1 MQDSK
6 TDSETGETARFRCP
20 PELADSRILVVD
32 DEEAN
37 TRALSRVL
45 KQAGFRS
52 VETANDSRVAVRM
65 IASACPDLL
74 ITDIRMPHMTGLE
87 MMAVLS
93 DEVNAEVSLP
103 VLMITGDNDPSLER
117 RCLEAGARDFV
128 NKPFRPSEILL
139 RIRNL
144 LETRALQK
152 RLAEDRSHLASRLS
166 EEEQKASEAQLEIL
180 RRLAMAAEFRDDLT
194 GKHAERV
201 GAIAEAMALELG
213 QSTQAS
219 ALIRQAAPL
228 HDVGKIGIP
237 DSILL
242 KPGSL
247 DAEEFA
253 VMKTHTVIGARLLSK
268 NRSFPLL
275 DLARQIAMNHHERF
289 DGCGYPQ
296 GLMGNSIPLSG
307 RIVAVAD
314 VFDSLTHERPYKR
327 AFSAGTAVDLMNSQ
341 RALHFDPVV
350 LEVFLDL
357 HRRGVIDEVIAD
369 VEGGFETVVVEA
381 AGASRGGWLAG
392 LFR

>member
-1 MQDSK
+1 MQD
-6 TDSETGETARFRCP
+6 TTNDSETREPARFRCP

-45 KQAGFRS
+45 KQAGFQS
-52 VETANDSRVAVRM
+52 VETVNDSRVAVRM

-103 VLMITGDNDPSLER
+103 VLMITGDSDPSLER

-144 LETRALQK
+144 LETRVLQK

-180 RRLAMAAEFRDDLT
+180 RRLAMAAEFRDDVT

-213 QSTQAS
+213 QSAEAS
-219 ALIRQAAPL
+219 ALLRQAAPL

-247 DAEEFA
+247 DGEEFA

-268 NRSFPLL
+268 SHSFPLL
-275 DLARQIAMNHHERF
+275 DLARQIAMSHHERF

-296 GLMGNSIPLSG
+296 GLMGNAIPLSG

-327 AFSAGTAVDLMNSQ
+327 AFSAGTAVDLMKSQ
-341 RALHFDPVV
+341 RALHFDPMA

-357 HRRGVIDEVIAD
+357 HQRGVMDEVIAE

-381 AGASRGGWLAG
+381 AGASRSGWLAG